1 MADACH
7 DHLSSLPTEILE
19 NILKRLDFDSLR
31 RISKTSRLFKNLAT
45 QTKIL
50 RSMLRSKTT

>member
-31 RISKTSRLFKNLAT
+31 RISKTSRLFKHLASDW
-45 QTKIL
+45 KLWKRLVL
-50 RSMLRSKTT
+50 R